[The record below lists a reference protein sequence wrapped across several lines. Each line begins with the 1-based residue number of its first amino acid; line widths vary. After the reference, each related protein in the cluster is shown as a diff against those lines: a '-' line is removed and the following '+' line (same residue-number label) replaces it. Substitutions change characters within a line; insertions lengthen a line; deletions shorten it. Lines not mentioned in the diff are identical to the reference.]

1 MNERRWLVAAAPGA
15 LVSILGL
22 AAIVG
27 GLALFGRGF
36 LTPSSEF
43 FASPEAT
50 MDRTARDGFIG
61 LVLFGG
67 GSFSLVAGLGMTL
80 FGSALGLFSQVVR
93 GRTVLASTG
102 FVPRRCSFC
111 QASLPAMAKRCSTCN
126 APQH

>member
-22 AAIVG
+22 AAVVT

-36 LTPSSEF
+36 LTPSADF
-43 FASPEAT
+43 FANPEAT
-50 MDRTARDGFIG
+50 MDQTARDGFLG
-61 LVLFGG
+61 VVLFAG
-67 GSFSLVAGLGMTL
+67 GSFAVVAGLGMSL
-80 FGSALGLFSQVVR
+80 FGSALGLFTQVVR

-111 QASLPAMAKRCSTCN
+111 QSSLPAMAKRCPDCN
-126 APQH
+126 APQR